1 MKWTSSPRLP
11 AVVGLAFADGVL
23 RLAHAARTKAGAET
37 LRTAAAPLTIDL
49 LQAEP
54 ELAGQ
59 ELRNHFEAAGIR
71 EKRCVVAL
79 PSAWIVSQHC
89 AVPELSPEDTA
100 SLLRLEAEKAFPS
113 DPDELQIALSPQQGT
128 ASRYVTQLAVRQ
140 DQIARLGAVLKAA
153 GLRPVSYTVG
163 PAALPGA
170 VPPAGDGAMLLLLE
184 PKGATLLVSAGGG
197 LAAFRTLEATIDSEA
212 GENVINARA
221 LARELRVSFEQ
232 IPADLRAGVKRLVL
246 RGEDAMVRSLAE
258 SLAGWAADAGL
269 RLEPD
274 LLPVRPVAE
283 EIVVQLAERQL
294 RDGPPALEFLP
305 PRPSRFAL
313 LLARYNSRRL
323 ATAGFAAAAAAVL
336 TLGAFGWQ
344 EYRRW
349 SLRTEWEAMAAQ
361 VAELEGV
368 QARIREFRPWYDTG
382 FRDLTIIKRIVEC
395 FPDSGSVSAKSLE
408 IHGSVVTITG
418 TARDNASLLRTLD
431 QIRLLK
437 EVQGLKIE
445 QIRGKTPA
453 QFTFT
458 FRWTGTTGT

>member
-1 MKWTSSPRLP
+1 MKWSATPRLP
-11 AVVGLAFADGVL
+11 AVVGLAFADGHL
-23 RLAHAARTKAGAET
+23 RLALAVRTKAGAET
-37 LRTAAAPLTIDL
+37 QRTAAAPLTIDL
-49 LQAEP
+49 LQADP

-59 ELRNHFEAAGIR
+59 EIRNHFEAAGIR

-79 PSAWIVSQHC
+79 PSSWIVSQHS
-89 AVPELSPEDTA
+89 AVPELSAEDTA

-113 DPDELQIALSPQQGT
+113 DPDELQIAFSPQRSAT
-128 ASRYVTQLAVRQ
+128 ARYVTQLAVRQ

-153 GLRPVSYTVG
+153 GLRPLSYTLGPVALAG
-163 PAALPGA
+163 AMPAAGE
-170 VPPAGDGAMLLLLE
+170 GIMLLLLE
-184 PKGATLLVSAGGG
+184 PKGATLLVAAGGG
-197 LAAFRTLEATIDSEA
+197 IAAFRTLEATIDSEA

-232 IPADLRAGVKRLVL
+232 IPADLRAEVKRLVL

-258 SLAGWAADAGL
+258 SLAAWAADAGL
-269 RLEPD
+269 RLEPV

-283 EIVVQLAERQL
+283 DIVVRLAEGRL
-294 RDGPPALEFLP
+294 RDGPSALEFLP

-323 ATAGFAAAAAAVL
+323 ATAGFAGAAAAVL

-349 SLRTEWEAMAAQ
+349 SLRSEWAGMAAQ

-368 QARIREFRPWYDTG
+368 QSRIREFRPWYDTG

-395 FPDSGSVSAKSLE
+395 FPDAGSVSAKSLE

-458 FRWTGTTGT
+458 FRWVGNTGT

>member
-1 MKWTSSPRLP
+1 MKWPSSPRLP
-11 AVVGLAFADGVL
+11 AVVGLSFADGQL
-23 RLAHAARTKAGAET
+23 RLAHAVRTKAGAEM
-37 LRTAAAPLTIDL
+37 LRAAAAPLTIDL

-79 PSAWIVSQHC
+79 PSAWIVSQHS

-113 DPDELQIALSPQQGT
+113 DPDELQIALSPQQGS
-128 ASRYVTQLAVRQ
+128 ASRYVTQLAVRL

-170 VPPAGDGAMLLLLE
+170 VPPAGDGVMLLLLE

-197 LAAFRTLEATIDSEA
+197 IAAFRTLEATIDSEA

-232 IPADLRAGVKRLVL
+232 IPSDLRTEVKRLVL

-269 RLEPD
+269 RLEPG

-349 SLRTEWEAMAAQ
+349 SLRTEWEGMAAQ

-431 QIRLLK
+431 QVRLLK

-458 FRWTGTTGT
+458 FRWVGTSGT